1 MSVQFPPPPVPA
13 FETTRPG
20 GAGYAP
26 RVQLP
31 QEPQRPVQI
40 PGVDIAIEVVGD
52 LPVQTKILD
61 VTRLLGVRQL
71 KQSGYRAYPATILEL
86 LTLVERNPARPHGRA
101 WQTVMALTI
110 RFDAE
115 TARVSMEYCIEHC
128 GQDPRTGAFEPQR
141 RMVVYSAPEAE
152 VVKKADKK
160 LASLKKYASVA
171 GPP

>member
-1 MSVQFPPPPVPA
+1 MPVQFPPPPIPA
-13 FETTRPG
+13 FEITRLR

-31 QEPQRPVQI
+31 QVPQQPLQI

-52 LPVQTKILD
+52 LPVQTKVLD

-71 KQSGYRAYPATILEL
+71 KNTGLRRYPTTILEL
-86 LTLVERNPARPHGRA
+86 LTLVDRNPARPHGRA
-101 WQTVMALTI
+101 WETVMALTI
-110 RFDAE
+110 RFDPDTE
-115 TARVSMEYCIEHC
+115 RVSMEYCVEHC
-128 GQDPRTGAFEPQR
+128 GHNPRTGAFEAKR

-171 GPP
+171 DPR